1 MPEQKNE
8 KKEEIKEPTQSK
20 VLKVDG
26 AQKVSQNKEDVKV
39 ASPAFSAGTA
49 DKAGGSLY
57 VKNRNIKR
65 RQFNKEEEK
74 KEFEQKIV
82 DLARVTRVMAGGK
95 RMSFRACVAIGD
107 YKGRVAV
114 GLAKGPDVTIAISK
128 AVAQAKKDIINV
140 SLTKDNS
147 ILHEIRQKEG
157 AAKILF
163 KPARVGHGVMAGG
176 VVKIILELAGIK
188 NITSKILGTSNKV
201 NNSKCTI
208 EALRSLQD

>member
-1 MPEQKNE
+1 MSEQKKETIIDE
-8 KKEEIKEPTQSK
+8 KKIIQSK
-20 VLKVDG
+20 SLDVDG
-26 AQKVSQNKEDVKV
+26 VNKEV
-39 ASPAFSAGTA
+39 AQESKAVSPNPGQ
-49 DKAGGSLY
+49 SLY
-57 VKNRNIKR
+57 AKNKNVKKR
-65 RQFNKEEEK
+65 DFGRKEEK

-107 YKGRVAV
+107 YKGKVAV
-114 GLAKGPDVTIAISK
+114 GLAKGPDVTIAVSK
-128 AVAQAKKDIINV
+128 AVAQAKKDMIV
-140 SLTKDNS
+140 VPLTKENS

-163 KPARVGHGVMAGG
+163 KPAKLGHGVMAGG
-176 VVKIILELAGIK
+176 VVKVILELAGIK

-208 EALRSLQD
+208 EALRTLQN